1 MNTVKI
7 NYFSDVLCIWAYL
20 AHVRIEELE
29 KSYPS
34 EIELHP
40 GFFQVFGFA
49 TEKLNNNWKD
59 KGGIEAYD
67 RHIVKVTEA
76 FDHIE
81 VKPNVWALTQPKSSM
96 PAHLYLSAIKHL
108 ENLNRIE
115 AGTLSKTM
123 WNFRLSFFKEGL
135 DISNFEILDSIASK
149 MQLPIAEIK
158 VALDSGIAHAELSKD
173 LLQAQN
179 LNVNVSPTLIFNE
192 GRQKL
197 AGNVGYRVIEA
208 NIKELLSNPKS
219 QKSWC

>member
-20 AHVRIEELE
+20 AHVRIEELQN
-29 KSYPS
+29 SYPN
-34 EIELHP
+34 EVELIP

-49 TEKLNNNWKD
+49 TEKLKNNWKD

-67 RHIVKVTEA
+67 RHIVKVADE
-76 FDHIE
+76 FDHID
-81 VKPNVWALTQPKSSM
+81 VKPNVWTLTQPKSSM
-96 PAHLYLSAIKHL
+96 PAHLYLSAIKYL
-108 ENLNRIE
+108 ENLKRIE

-123 WNFRLSFFKEGL
+123 WNFRLSFFKQGM
-135 DISNFEILDSIASK
+135 DISCFKTLESIANK
-149 MQLPIAEIK
+149 MQLPITEIK
-158 VALDSGIAHAELSKD
+158 SAIDSGIAHAELSKD

-179 LNVNVSPTLIFNE
+179 LDVNVSPTLIFNE

-197 AGNVGYRVIEA
+197 SGNVGYRVIEA